1 MELAVVAKLD
11 HMDLAGMP
19 LPEQTGDRA
28 GAATLR
34 WATRVLVAM
43 VWISAAIFGLY
54 IVAFYA
60 GVAFDGALER
70 WNAALPRLYEPDT
83 PFATIGIGA
92 HFAAGAIVL
101 VLGPIQLI
109 GAVRARAPWLHR
121 WIGRLYVS
129 AALASGLGG
138 LAFIAVKGTI
148 GGAPMNV
155 GFSLYG
161 VLVVVAAVA
170 TIWRARQRRFMEHRA
185 WAIRLFAL
193 AIGSWLYR
201 MDYGFW
207 RIIANGAGH
216 TATFDGPFD
225 VAMAF
230 FFYVPNLVVAEI
242 FIRAPQLLRTRPAA
256 RISAALAFCGAS
268 AFLAV
273 GTYYFTAYHWGP
285 QIMKRVFAILS

>member
-1 MELAVVAKLD
+1 MAF
-11 HMDLAGMP
+11 
-19 LPEQTGDRA
+19 PERKEDDKGS
-28 GAATLR
+28 AATLR
-34 WATRVLVAM
+34 WATRALVSI

-54 IVAFYA
+54 IIAFYA
-60 GVAFDGALER
+60 GVAFDGAIDQ

-121 WIGRLYVS
+121 WTGRVYVV

-148 GGAPMNV
+148 GGAWMNV

-161 VLVVVAAVA
+161 ALVVVAAVA
-170 TIWRARQRRFMEHRA
+170 TIWRARQRRFAEHRA

-207 RIIANGAGH
+207 RMIANGAGH

-225 VAMAF
+225 VVMAF
-230 FFYVPNLVVAEI
+230 FFFLPNLIVAEI
-242 FIRAPQLLRTRPAA
+242 FIRAPQLLWSRPVA
-256 RISAALAFCGAS
+256 RLGAALAFCGAS
-268 AFLAV
+268 AFLAL
-273 GTYYFTAYHWGP
+273 GTYYFTAYYWGP
-285 QIMKRVFAILS
+285 QIMKRVLAVLS

>member
-1 MELAVVAKLD
+1 MA
-11 HMDLAGMP
+11 
-19 LPEQTGDRA
+19 LPGRKEDDKGS
-28 GAATLR
+28 AATLR
-34 WATRVLVAM
+34 WATRVLVSM

-54 IVAFYA
+54 IIAFYA
-60 GVAFDGALER
+60 GVAFDGAIDQ

-121 WIGRLYVS
+121 WTGRVYVF

-148 GGAPMNV
+148 GGAWMNV

-161 VLVVVAAVA
+161 GLVVVAAVA
-170 TIWRARQRRFMEHRA
+170 TIWHARQRRFAEHRA

-207 RIIANGAGH
+207 RNDSEWGGPHCDIRRAIRCG
-216 TATFDGPFD
+216 DGVLLLCTQLDGCGDLHP
-225 VAMAF
+225 
-230 FFYVPNLVVAEI
+230 
-242 FIRAPQLLRTRPAA
+242 RAPASLDPPGGQTRRGACLLRRERFSCA
-256 RISAALAFCGAS
+256 RHVLFHGLSL
-268 AFLAV
+268 
-273 GTYYFTAYHWGP
+273 GTADHEAGSRG
-285 QIMKRVFAILS
+285 IVLVRVLPPVQ

>member
-1 MELAVVAKLD
+1 MT
-11 HMDLAGMP
+11 
-19 LPEQTGDRA
+19 LPGRKEDDKGS
-28 GAATLR
+28 AATLR
-34 WATRVLVAM
+34 WATRILVSM

-54 IVAFYA
+54 IIAFYA
-60 GVAFDGALER
+60 GVAFDGAIDQ

-121 WIGRLYVS
+121 WTGRVYVF

-148 GGAPMNV
+148 GGAWMNV
-155 GFSLYG
+155 GFS
-161 VLVVVAAVA
+161 
-170 TIWRARQRRFMEHRA
+170 
-185 WAIRLFAL
+185 LFAL

-207 RIIANGAGH
+207 RMIANGAGH

-225 VAMAF
+225 VVMAF
-230 FFYVPNLVVAEI
+230 FFFVPNLMVAEI
-242 FIRAPQLLRTRPAA
+242 FIRAPQLLWTRPAA
-256 RISAALAFCGAS
+256 RLGAALVFCGAS
-268 AFLAV
+268 AFLAL

-285 QIMKRVFAILS
+285 QIMKRVLAVLS